1 MRCQEEAREDRVH
14 IDAQAATDD
23 GGGAGGQGDGF
34 ADAGEQGADLFVET
48 AAIGGEG
55 EGACGSVEKADADA
69 GLEAA
74 DGAADCGLSDSEGG
88 SGADE
93 ASGFDDGSE
102 HADAIQK
109 TIVERTTRGGEGVIV
124 HAHW

>member
-1 MRCQEEAREDRVH
+1 MRSEDEAGDDGIH
-14 IDAQAATDD
+14 IDAEAAADD
-23 GGGAGGQGDGF
+23 GGGAGGQGDGVG
-34 ADAGEQGADLFVET
+34 DAGEQRVDFFVEA

-55 EGACGSVEKADADA
+55 EGSCGAVEKTDADA

-74 DGAADCGLSDSEGG
+74 DGAADGGLSDSEDG

-109 TIVERTTRGGEGVIV
+109 TIVERTTRVRWGSQLI
-124 HAHW
+124 HAL